1 MDHPLAH
8 GRRTLLAICV
18 AVAVAAPIVM
28 LTYPIPQVPGGWCQ
42 SGGRPG
48 HYTVETVATAALWC
62 ELLAVTGIV
71 ILAAASRQSWAGRV
85 GVGVIMGLAGVVVV
99 YVAWF
104 FYAGR
109 IDCAFS

>member
-1 MDHPLAH
+1 MP
-8 GRRTLLAICV
+8 LAICL
-18 AVAVAAPIVM
+18 AVAVVAPIVM
-28 LTYPIPQVPGGWCQ
+28 LAYPIPQIRGGWCQ

-48 HYTVETVATAALWC
+48 HYTVETVAIVALWC
-62 ELLAVTGIV
+62 EILAVVGVVLLLAGF
-71 ILAAASRQSWAGRV
+71 RESWAGRIA
-85 GVGVIMGLAGVVVV
+85 VGVIGGVAGLVII

>member
-1 MDHPLAH
+1 M
-8 GRRTLLAICV
+8 LLAICV
-18 AVAVAAPIVM
+18 AVAVVSPIVM
-28 LTYPIPQVPGGWCQ
+28 LGYPLPQVRGGWCQ

-48 HYTVETVATAALWC
+48 HYTVETVATVALWC
-62 ELLAVTGIV
+62 EILAVAGIV

-85 GVGVIMGLAGVVVV
+85 VVGAVTGVAGVVVI

-109 IDCAFS
+109 IDCAFW